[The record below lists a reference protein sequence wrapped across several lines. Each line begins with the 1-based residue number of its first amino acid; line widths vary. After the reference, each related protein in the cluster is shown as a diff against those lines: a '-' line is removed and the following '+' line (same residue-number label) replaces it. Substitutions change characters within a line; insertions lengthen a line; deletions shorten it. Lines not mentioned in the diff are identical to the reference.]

1 MTVGYHGSME
11 STALALALLTAL
23 AASEDAGRPR
33 PVHLDE
39 SFALHAGESAKVD
52 SEKLEVC
59 FDAVVSDSRCPKGA
73 QCIVEG
79 DATVRITV
87 KKASAK
93 TSYELHTSERAAQEA
108 SHDGLSIRLVRLDP
122 QPVEGKAIDRRDY
135 AATLL
140 VTRGSSNPAAG
151 RHP

>member
-1 MTVGYHGSME
+1 MRYHGSMG
-11 STALALALLTAL
+11 SALALALLAGL
-23 AASEDAGRPR
+23 AASADAPGPR

-52 SEKLEVC
+52 SEKLEIR

-93 TSYELHTSERAAQEA
+93 TSYDLHTSERAAQEA
-108 SHDGLSIRLVRLDP
+108 SHDGLAIRLIRLDP
-122 QPVEGKAIDRRDY
+122 YPVEGKAIDGRDY
-135 AATLL
+135 EATLQ

-151 RHP
+151 RRP

>member
-1 MTVGYHGSME
+1 MRQPVFIV
-11 STALALALLTAL
+11 AAL
-23 AASEDAGRPR
+23 AAFSASQDAAHPR

-39 SFALHAGESAKVD
+39 SFALHAGESAKLD
-52 SEKLEVC
+52 SEKLEIR
-59 FDAVVSDSRCPKGA
+59 FDVVVSDSRCPKGA

-108 SHDGLSIRLVRLDP
+108 SHDGLTIRLVRLDP
-122 QPVEGKAIDRRDY
+122 YPVEGKAIDGRDY
-135 AATLL
+135 EATLL

-151 RHP
+151 RRP

>member
-1 MTVGYHGSME
+1 MGYHGSME
-11 STALALALLTAL
+11 STALVFALLAAL
-23 AASEDAGRPR
+23 AASEDAARPR
-33 PVHLDE
+33 SVHLDD
-39 SFALHAGESAKVD
+39 SFSLHAGESAKVD
-52 SEKLEVC
+52 SEKLEIR
-59 FDAVVSDSRCPKGA
+59 FEGVVSDSRCPKGA

-108 SHDGLSIRLVRLDP
+108 SHDGLTIRLVRLDP
-122 QPVEGKAIDRRDY
+122 YPVEGKAIDGRDY
-135 AATLL
+135 EATLL

-151 RHP
+151 RRP